1 MKKFF
6 VSAFLATFALCE
18 CFAWGQKGHDTVC
31 AIAQN
36 HLSDNARALAADL
49 LDGRSLVYWANWL
62 DNASN
67 TPEYAYSKTWHYK
80 NVDADQQYED
90 VEVFEKG
97 DIVSALTIQTS
108 ILENYLSSQRIGAPC
123 NVTREEASLA
133 LKMIIHL
140 VGDIHQPLH
149 VGHKSDLGG
158 NRWQVQFF
166 NNGTNLHSA
175 WDSQILESGHKWSHT
190 EWAEELDRG
199 LVDETRITC
208 GSYDDWC
215 RETWRICCDVYD
227 LTPSGTKISY
237 DYVAEWTPVI
247 ELQLLK
253 GGLRLA
259 RVLNKLAE

>member
-6 VSAFLATFALCE
+6 VSAFLATFVLCE

-36 HLSDNARALAADL
+36 HLSDNARAFAADL